1 MADKNKD
8 SDTSWR
14 PVWWVATSKDNPAAH
29 YHIRKWYTDDQG
41 VKYVRVRR
49 CHASS
54 YDAGDTMKAD
64 EAKLKFTL
72 VRECNEDLSAE
83 VERCV
88 QWALHR

>member
-1 MADKNKD
+1 MADNTPK
-8 SDTSWR
+8 WF
-14 PVWWVATSKDNPAAH
+14 VACSKENPAAL
-29 YHIRKWYTDDQG
+29 YHVRVWYIDDQG
-41 VKYVRVRR
+41 VKYVRIRR

-64 EAKLKFTL
+64 EAALKFTRL
-72 VRECNEDLSAE
+72 RYCGEDLSAE